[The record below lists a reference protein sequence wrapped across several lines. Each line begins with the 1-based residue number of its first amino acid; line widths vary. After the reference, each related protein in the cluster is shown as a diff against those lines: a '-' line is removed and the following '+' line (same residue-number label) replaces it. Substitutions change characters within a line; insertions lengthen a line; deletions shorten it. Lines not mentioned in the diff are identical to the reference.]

1 MKVILLTDVKSLGK
15 KDEIKEVKDGYAKFL
30 INEKKAVQYTNKSV
44 EILDKEIATRKQE
57 EDALVKEC
65 TEIKNKVEKLN
76 LKFKVK
82 TGAGDKV
89 FGSVSTKEIASELKE
104 KGFDIDKKKIVTDF
118 EINTLGFHEV
128 KINLHKK
135 VIAKVRVELVKE

>member
-30 INEKKAVQYTNKSV
+30 INERKAVQYTNKSV

-89 FGSVSTKEIASELKE
+89 FGSVSTKEIASKLKE

>member
-44 EILDKEIATRKQE
+44 EILDKEIDERKKQE
-57 EDALVKEC
+57 AATIKEC
-65 TEIKNKVEKLN
+65 NEIKNKIEKIE

-82 TGAGDKV
+82 TGANDKV
-89 FGSVSTKEIASELKE
+89 FGSISTKEISEALKK
-104 KGFDIDKKKIVTDF
+104 KGYEIDKKKIVTDT
-118 EINTLGFHEV
+118 EVNSLGYHEV
-128 KINLHKK
+128 KINLHKE
-135 VIAKVRVELVKE
+135 VVAKVRIELVKE